1 MKGDLT
7 NMSTMSVTEARANLY
22 KLIEEVN
29 KTSSPLL
36 ITNKNG
42 KNCYLIGEEDFNAIL
57 ETLYLNSIDGL
68 VDSIIKEGKTRYKD
82 ATNADDI
89 DW

>member
-1 MKGDLT
+1 MPTISITD
-7 NMSTMSVTEARANLY
+7 ARSNLY
-22 KLIEEVN
+22 KLAEEVN
-29 KTSSPLL
+29 ESSSPVL

-57 ETLYLNSIDGL
+57 ETMYLNSIDGL
-68 VDSIIKEGKTRYKD
+68 ADLIIKEGKTSYKD
-82 ATNADDI
+82 ATPVEDV